1 MASMARTRAE
11 RDRAWA
17 DPCHALP
24 AGAVHMIKSKPLP
37 DVRPS
42 LSDDHCDE
50 RNFVWKEVLQPIVQ
64 LLPATY
70 MAEAWL

>member
-1 MASMARTRAE
+1 MRSLQAQPTWW
-11 RDRAWA
+11 DLKAW
-17 DPCHALP
+17 
-24 AGAVHMIKSKPLP
+24 P
-37 DVRPS
+37 DVRPC